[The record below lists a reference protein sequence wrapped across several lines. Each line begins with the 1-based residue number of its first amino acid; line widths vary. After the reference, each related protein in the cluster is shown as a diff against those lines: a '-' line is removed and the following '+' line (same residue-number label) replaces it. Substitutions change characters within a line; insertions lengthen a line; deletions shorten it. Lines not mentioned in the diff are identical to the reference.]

1 MNHQLNKQHA
11 DYKIIY
17 TYLGKTQVFN
27 SWHPMDANKNKTAG
41 AVIVRKIWN
50 SAFFF
55 FFLGSHYHLNTVSF
69 AVIQQKEINLF

>member
-11 DYKIIY
+11 NDKIIF

-27 SWHPMDANKNKTAG
+27 SWHPMDDSKNKTVR
-41 AVIVRKIWN
+41 AVIVRRIWK

-55 FFLGSHYHLNTVSF
+55 FLSSHYHLNTVSF
-69 AVIQQKEINLF
+69 AVIQQKEIN

>member
-11 DYKIIY
+11 NDKIIF

-27 SWHPMDANKNKTAG
+27 SWHPMDDSKNKTVR
-41 AVIVRKIWN
+41 AVIVRRIWK

-55 FFLGSHYHLNTVSF
+55 FLELTLSF
-69 AVIQQKEINLF
+69 KYSLICRYPTERD

>member
-11 DYKIIY
+11 NDKIIS

-27 SWHPMDANKNKTAG
+27 SWHPMDDSENKTVR
-41 AVIVRKIWN
+41 AVIVRRIWK

-55 FFLGSHYHLNTVSF
+55 FFLSSHYHLNTVSF
-69 AVIQQKEINLF
+69 AVIQQKEIN